1 VTSAKTIQTADGLE
15 FEYASRGDLKDPV
28 VMLHGYGDSWYSFN
42 GMLKALPDTMS
53 AVSITQ
59 RGHGNSAKP
68 EDDYSIQRYA
78 RDALG
83 VLDALGISRA
93 PVVGHSMGTFVAQE
107 IALTAPSR
115 VSHLVLIASAVTADN
130 DVVAGLADAV
140 ADLTDPMP
148 RAFVHEFQ
156 AGTCANPLGPGMTL
170 ERIVD
175 ESMLLPARVWR
186 QALQGLLAYRPRNV
200 DPDLSSITCPT
211 LILWGD
217 KDELFLRDEQTRL
230 NEKISGSELKIY
242 EGVGHGLQWE
252 KPVEATADLVAFLS
266 RHRS

>member
-1 VTSAKTIQTADGLE
+1 MVTLQQVRTAEGLE
-15 FEYASRGDLKDPV
+15 FEVAVSGNLANPI

-42 GMLKALPDTMS
+42 GMLQALPQDMS

-59 RGHGNSAKP
+59 RGYGHSAKP

-83 VLDALGISRA
+83 VMDALAISRA
-93 PVVGHSMGTFVAQE
+93 PIVGHSMGTFIAQE

-130 DVVAGLADAV
+130 DVVAELAEAV

-148 RAFVHEFQ
+148 REFVHEFQ

-175 ESMLLPARVWR
+175 ESMLAPAHVWR
-186 QALQGLLAYRPRNV
+186 QALEGLRTYRPRSS
-200 DPDLSSITCPT
+200 DPDLSGITCPT

-217 KDELFLRDEQTRL
+217 QDEIFLADEQTRL
-230 NEKISGSELKIY
+230 NDKISGSALKIY
-242 EGVGHGLQWE
+242 EDIGHGLQWE
-252 KPVEATADLVAFLS
+252 RPEEATADLLAFLADNPV
-266 RHRS
+266 